1 MTTSRAI
8 FLCALL
14 SGVGAQCDAASG
26 ADGAGQPACQ
36 AEQQKGYLHLLQS
49 GFKIAAPGDVQD
61 STGLQ
66 QEVQQTQA
74 MALELLQQT
83 QPLQAHQH
91 PYQVMA
97 EELLQQQAQTSRSL
111 LDAEQSRGATA
122 DELEQV
128 TVQDV
133 MGLVGTMGEQQR
145 KHKHIQNE
153 LLKAQ
158 QHEEELKNMVLTETN
173 RYKMLDQTARS
184 LATQA
189 QKSTS
194 MEQATVDNLQQ
205 KVIELNKELAT
216 SKKHLEDEERNLAT
230 SQEKQK
236 MALLAQQG
244 SEKRAAAAEL
254 RARNALKAGELEDLA
269 LKQQE
274 TYLKKLM
281 QDREDQTEEMQAEA
295 HKNDPIPAS
304 HASNRKHSHHH
315 SR

>member
-1 MTTSRAI
+1 MTTCRAI
-8 FLCALL
+8 FLCGLL
-14 SGVGAQCDAASG
+14 VGVGAQCDAATG
-26 ADGAGQPACQ
+26 ADAGGQAACQ
-36 AEQQKGYLHLLQS
+36 AEQQKEYLHLLQS
-49 GFKIAAPGDVQD
+49 SFKIAAPGDVED
-61 STGLQ
+61 AAGLL

-74 MALELLQQT
+74 MAQELLQQT
-83 QPLQAHQH
+83 QPLQALQQ
-91 PYQVMA
+91 PYQVVA
-97 EELLQQQAQTSRSL
+97 QELLQQQAQASLSL
-111 LDAEQSRGATA
+111 LEESQGATT

-153 LLKAQ
+153 LFKAQ
-158 QHEEELKNMVLTETN
+158 QHEKELKNMVLTETN

-184 LATQA
+184 LAIQA
-189 QKSTS
+189 QKSIST
-194 MEQATVDNLQQ
+194 EQATVDNLKQ
-205 KVIELNKELAT
+205 KVTELNKELDH
-216 SKKHLEDEERNLAT
+216 SKKHLEDDERDLAT

-244 SEKRAAAAEL
+244 SEKRAADAEV

-274 TYLKKLM
+274 TYLEKLM
-281 QDREDQTEEMQAEA
+281 QEMQAEA
-295 HKNDPIPAS
+295 SKNDPIPAT
-304 HASNRKHSHHH
+304 HASNRHHNHHH